1 MDKKKIFVAAVVAVV
16 AVSAF
21 IGAGSVKAQAMGEK
35 LPVPEFENAEDA
47 DITVE
52 SVYRDMSDGVIK
64 AVVDYDGVSLHMS
77 YVGDGEDE
85 E

>member
-1 MDKKKIFVAAVVAVV
+1 MDKKKIFVAVVAVV
-16 AVSAF
+16 AASALF
-21 IGAGSVKAQAMGEK
+21 IGAGSVNAQAMGEK

-77 YVGDGEDE
+77 YVGDE

>member
-1 MDKKKIFVAAVVAVV
+1 MKRMIFVAVAVV

-21 IGAGSVKAQAMGEK
+21 IGAGSVNAQAMGEK

-77 YVGDGEDE
+77 YVGDE